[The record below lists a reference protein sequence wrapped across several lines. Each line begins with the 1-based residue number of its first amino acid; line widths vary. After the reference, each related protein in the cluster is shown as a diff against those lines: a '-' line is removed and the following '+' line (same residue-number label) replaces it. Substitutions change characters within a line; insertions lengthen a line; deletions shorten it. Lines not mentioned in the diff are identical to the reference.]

1 VTEREDPLS
10 FVLRNRPA
18 REVLEELQAKS
29 LMIPLD
35 LRKSVGL
42 HPETFRRLVS
52 DLDEFALVTIR
63 ALPRARK
70 GHRRA
75 RGVLRIPIGVEI
87 TETGRNLLEVTRG
100 VRATVQRH
108 ARLLP
113 AASADHWLLA

>member
-18 REVLEELQAKS
+18 REVLEQLQGKP
-29 LMIPLD
+29 LMIPID

-52 DLDEFALVTIR
+52 DLDEFALITIR
-63 ALPRARK
+63 ALPRPREAR
-70 GHRRA
+70 RRTP
-75 RGVLRIPIGVEI
+75 GVLRIPVGVEI
-87 TETGRNLLEVTRG
+87 TDTGRNLLEVTRG
-100 VRATVQRH
+100 VRETVRRH

-113 AASADHWLLA
+113 EASAEHWLLA